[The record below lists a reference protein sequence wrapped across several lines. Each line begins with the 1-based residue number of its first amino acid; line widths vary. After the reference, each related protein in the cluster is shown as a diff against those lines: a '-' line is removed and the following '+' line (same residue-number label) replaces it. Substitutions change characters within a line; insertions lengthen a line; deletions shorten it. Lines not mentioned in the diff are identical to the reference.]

1 MTQAPEHEP
10 SGLPAT
16 VTGAA
21 VTVGT
26 FDGVH
31 RGHRDV
37 LERLVALARTDG
49 LASVLVTFAP
59 HPAEVVKP
67 SAVPMLLTPE
77 MEKVEALAAIG
88 IDYCAVMPFTRD
100 LAALDAAAFVRR
112 VLVPRFRLRALL
124 IGHDHG
130 FGRDRAG
137 GREQLV
143 AIGASDGFPVSQ
155 VAPVSLDDGRVV
167 SSSLIRRAVA
177 DGDLGTAALALGR
190 PYSISGVVQAGDQR
204 GRTIGYP
211 TANLG
216 TPHPRKLL
224 PPAGVY
230 AAIAQTPRGPF
241 GAMVNLGTRP
251 TVGDVAHTVEAHL
264 FDFVGDLYGARLRLD
279 LLAWLRPTIRFSGLP
294 ALRAQLAQDEE
305 AARAALTRPARNG

>member
-1 MTQAPEHEP
+1 MTAVQADA
-10 SGLPAT
+10 SGLPPT
-16 VTGAA
+16 VHGAA

-37 LERLVALARTDG
+37 LDRLVALARREG

-67 SAVPMLLTPE
+67 SAVPMLLTPDV
-77 MEKVEALAAIG
+77 EKVEALAAIG

-100 LAALDAAAFVRR
+100 LAALDAADFVRR
-112 VLVPRFRLRALL
+112 VLVPRFRMRALL

-137 GREQLV
+137 GRDQLV
-143 AIGASDGFPVSQ
+143 AIGAADNFPVEQ
-155 VAPVSLDDGRVV
+155 VAPVTLPDGRIV
-167 SSSLIRRAVA
+167 SSSLVRRAIA
-177 DGDLGTAALALGR
+177 DGDLALARTALGR
-190 PYSISGVVQAGDQR
+190 PYTLTGTVQAGDQR

-230 AAIAQTPRGPF
+230 AAVAQTPRGAF

-264 FDFVGDLYGARLRLD
+264 FDFTGDLYGARLRLD
-279 LLAWLRPTIRFSGLP
+279 LVAWLRPTVRFAGLD
-294 ALRAQLAQDEE
+294 ALRAQLAQDEV
-305 AARAALTRPARNG
+305 AARTALTHRNGNG

>member
-1 MTQAPEHEP
+1 MSVPAVDA

-16 VTGAA
+16 VRGAA

-37 LERLVALARTDG
+37 LDRLVALARREG

-67 SAVPMLLTPE
+67 SAVPMLLTPDV
-77 MEKVEALAAIG
+77 EKVEALAAIG

-100 LAALDAAAFVRR
+100 LAALDAADFVRR

-137 GREQLV
+137 GRDQLV
-143 AIGASDGFPVSQ
+143 AIGAADGFPVEQ
-155 VAPVSLDDGRVV
+155 VAPVTLADGRNV

-177 DGDLGTAALALGR
+177 DGDLALATTALGR
-190 PYSISGVVQAGDQR
+190 RYTLTGVVQGGDRR

-230 AAIAQTPRGPF
+230 AAIAQTPAGPY

-264 FDFVGDLYGARLRLD
+264 FDFAGDLYGARLRLD
-279 LLAWLRPTIRFSGLP
+279 LVAWLRPIVRFDGLP
-294 ALRAQLAQDEE
+294 ALVAQLGRDEL
-305 AARAALTRPARNG
+305 AARTALTRSNGDG

>member
-1 MTQAPEHEP
+1 MTTASPA
-10 SGLPAT
+10 SALPPT
-16 VTGAA
+16 VAGAA

-37 LERLVALARTDG
+37 LERLAALARREG

-67 SAVPMLLTPE
+67 SAVPMLLTPDV
-77 MEKVEALAAIG
+77 EKLEALAAIG

-112 VLVPRFRLRALL
+112 VLVPRFRMRALL

-137 GREQLV
+137 GRETLV
-143 AIGASDGFPVSQ
+143 ALGAIDGFPVEQ
-155 VAPVSLDDGRVV
+155 VAPVALADGRIV

-177 DGDLGTAALALGR
+177 EGDLALAAEALGR
-190 PYSISGVVQAGDQR
+190 PYALAGRVIHGDKR
-204 GRTIGYP
+204 GRTLGFP

-216 TPHPRKLL
+216 SPHPRKLL

-230 AAIAQTPRGPF
+230 AAIAQTPGGPV

-264 FDFVGDLYGARLRLD
+264 LDFSGDLYGARFRPD
-279 LLAWLRPTIRFSGLP
+279 LVAWLRPTVHFEGLD
-294 ALRAQLAQDEE
+294 ALRAQLAHDAQ
-305 AARAALTRPARNG
+305 AARAALTRSPRNG